1 MRAQWRVRPR
11 VLSCGGG
18 LGVGRVGVRPA
29 RVCEPKR
36 REHAPQ
42 ASVCETKKAGACTP
56 SQCVRAKKAGART
69 PITMLIPEALLPAAL
84 SRAVAGT
91 AVVVG
96 MATPALYTA
105 DAVHRAARSGMNGRE
120 RERRGDTPRT
130 AARSSTT
137 SRSSAARSLSDGTAD
152 PDAASKPMRARTCH
166 VPSSKGGREVRG
178 VPRGINGHHS
188 EERTRQHGVVRRRHV
203 STGW

>member
-1 MRAQWRVRPR
+1 
-11 VLSCGGG
+11 
-18 LGVGRVGVRPA
+18 
-29 RVCEPKR
+29 
-36 REHAPQ
+36 
-42 ASVCETKKAGACTP
+42 
-56 SQCVRAKKAGART
+56 
-69 PITMLIPEALLPAAL
+69 MLIPEPLLPAAL

-166 VPSSKGGREVRG
+166 VPSSKGREVRG

-188 EERTRQHGVVRRRHV
+188 EERTRQHGVVRRGHV
-203 STGW
+203 STGWYEERKFKSRFGHTYESGRVAWIRQMLGFLQPSANV

>member
-18 LGVGRVGVRPA
+18 LGVGTGARGRVRPV
-29 RVCEPKR
+29 RVCE
-36 REHAPQ
+36 
-42 ASVCETKKAGACTP
+42 TKAGACTP

-166 VPSSKGGREVRG
+166 VPSSKGREVRG